1 MPVYKTKLAAPTEQL
16 LRSSTPITDTYET
29 FEIKANAVDIKT
41 DTSEIKADTLDIE
54 TEPQTSTDVEPQVEL
69 EESTSVDDKSS
80 SDKEGDEE
88 KEEED
93 NQFEL
98 TDDDLDEALADLAL
112 EDSQNEQIYEN
123 DPVKATE
130 NHYMP
135 MTARSILSPSHKMI
149 ATEML
154 ADENPYVE
162 MTNNLPPNLK
172 KKEDDDD
179 SKSNYEAVCIV
190 ANEPV
195 YMELAQGKQPS
206 PQEESH
212 SGKSTLKR
220 KKKKSRKDL
229 PDILKASQTESND
242 TSDADDEIDTSM
254 SSQKSRSRFSLS
266 DTFRP
271 ASYYLGVNS
280 SSTPLSNCIESSD
293 SEIVSPPPIPST
305 NPPHEVTEEIFS
317 SEHFDTVKRKSSKL
331 NLSFDQI
338 PKIHS
343 SNSSLNSNT
352 KADGH
357 KSSRLSLPDQF
368 MKFKKMNKHERTLS
382 SCSSNTS
389 SDFDLYNKLKNTS
402 PSYQSARESC
412 SENESVEMRH
422 KQGSDSELDRHRSRR
437 PLSEESISEIE
448 SMSEQFEEAVTNE
461 DLDAYLHP
469 LQTSDLSLYQNTTTV
484 DILIKPPEIFRN
496 ENDEHFYGNI
506 HFVSSTDSIE
516 KVGDKTPIHSRQSS
530 NISTSSVPYYYHELL
545 NRDTPNNQRD
555 IQQPTAEIS
564 LIHNPLTSAR
574 SFSMEILSEKDQTI
588 DSKNLYTMKPNIEK
602 LSYST
607 NKNLKTQITGGDG
620 LVNNYKNNQQKFGIQ
635 QKNNEGSSS
644 SHKISVAEPAAAGG
658 GEGGE
663 QLWEEDSLWRES
675 LRRVSQRHARSLDD
689 LDRIDSNPPKAS
701 KLTRDVTYVNDNI
714 VNRRGRMASP
724 LMAALTTASK
734 SMALS
739 TKTMAASNVTA
750 SKTIAPPIKVIAPPT
765 DENDVY
771 VQLAETNVVS
781 STDVYECLRE
791 DYRKSVEIDRETIR
805 QWDSMSSG
813 LMRNTSISGVK
824 SSVNSQLSLKSTN
837 YLREISGNEA
847 IKPTAAQ
854 HSTNEKKA
862 DISSYSIKF

>member
-1 MPVYKTKLAAPTEQL
+1 MKA
-16 LRSSTPITDTYET
+16 ST
-29 FEIKANAVDIKT
+29 FQIKT
-41 DTSEIKADTLDIE
+41 DTLESKIDTVENKTDILE
-54 TEPQTSTDVEPQVEL
+54 NKVDEAESTCEPQVNQEEEE
-69 EESTSVDDKSS
+69 EESSLHPP
-80 SDKEGDEE
+80 SDKEDEE
-88 KEEED
+88 EDGKEEEN

-112 EDSQNEQIYEN
+112 EDSQNELIYEN
-123 DPVKATE
+123 DLDITTE

-149 ATEML
+149 STEML

-162 MTNNLPPNLK
+162 MTNNLPTNMK
-172 KKEDDDD
+172 NKEDDDD
-179 SKSNYEAVCIV
+179 FKSNYEAMCVGGV
-190 ANEPV
+190 SEPV
-195 YMELAQGKQPS
+195 YMELAQRKPPS

-229 PDILKASQTESND
+229 PDILKASQAESND
-242 TSDADDEIDTSM
+242 TSDADDEIDPSNN
-254 SSQKSRSRFSLS
+254 SQKSRSRFSLS

-280 SSTPLSNCIESSD
+280 STTPLANCIESSD

-305 NPPHEVTEEIFS
+305 NPPLEGAEEIFS
-317 SEHFDTVKRKSSKL
+317 SDHFDTVKRKSNKL
-331 NLSFDQI
+331 NLSFDGI
-338 PKIHS
+338 PKLHS

-352 KADGH
+352 KTDGH

-368 MKFKKMNKHERTLS
+368 MKFKKMKKHERTLS

-422 KQGSDSELDRHRSRR
+422 KLGSDSELDRHRSRR

-448 SMSEQFEEAVTNE
+448 SMSEQFEEAVSNE

-469 LQTSDLSLYQNTTTV
+469 LQTSDLSLYQNTTTTTTV
-484 DILIKPPEIFRN
+484 DILIKPPETFRN

-506 HFVSSTDSIE
+506 NFVSSTDSIE
-516 KVGDKTPIHSRQSS
+516 KVGNKTPIHSRQSS
-530 NISTSSVPYYYHELL
+530 NISTSSVPYYYHELM

-555 IQQPTAEIS
+555 IQQPTTEIS
-564 LIHNPLTSAR
+564 LIHNPLTSSR

-620 LVNNYKNNQQKFGIQ
+620 LVNNYKNNQQKFGNQ
-635 QKNNEGSSS
+635 QKNNEDSSS
-644 SHKISVAEPAAAGG
+644 SSSQKISAPEPAAAAGLVRGG
-658 GEGGE
+658 GEVVGE
-663 QLWEEDSLWRES
+663 QFWEEDTLWRES

-689 LDRIDSNPPKAS
+689 LDRIDSNPPKSS
-701 KLTRDVTYVNDNI
+701 KLTREVTYVNDN
-714 VNRRGRMASP
+714 VQRRGRPFPS
-724 LMAALTTASK
+724 TEKTGTVKVSK
-734 SMALS
+734 TRVLS
-739 TKTMAASNVTA
+739 IAP
-750 SKTIAPPIKVIAPPT
+750 TIAPSST

-771 VQLAETNVVS
+771 VQLAETNVVPS
-781 STDVYECLRE
+781 SDVYECLRE
-791 DYRKSVEIDRETIR
+791 DYRKSVEIDRETLR

-847 IKPTAAQ
+847 IKSTAAQ
-854 HSTNEKKA
+854 HSTNEKA

>member
-1 MPVYKTKLAAPTEQL
+1 M
-16 LRSSTPITDTYET
+16 
-29 FEIKANAVDIKT
+29 
-41 DTSEIKADTLDIE
+41 
-54 TEPQTSTDVEPQVEL
+54 
-69 EESTSVDDKSS
+69 ESTSIDDKSP
-80 SDKEGDEE
+80 SDNEE
-88 KEEED
+88 KEKEDEDD

-123 DPVKATE
+123 EPVNTE

-149 ATEML
+149 STEML

-162 MTNNLPPNLK
+162 MTNNLPNLN
-172 KKEDDDD
+172 KKEESDDF
-179 SKSNYEAVCIV
+179 KSNYEPVCIV

-254 SSQKSRSRFSLS
+254 NSQKSRSRFSLS

-271 ASYYLGVNS
+271 ASYYLGVNN
-280 SSTPLSNCIESSD
+280 SSTPLANCIESSD

-305 NPPHEVTEEIFS
+305 TPPLEAAEEIFS
-317 SEHFDTVKRKSSKL
+317 SEHFDTVKRSSRKL
-331 NLSFDQI
+331 NISFDQI

-352 KADGH
+352 KGDGH

-368 MKFKKMNKHERTLS
+368 MKFKKLNKHERTLS

-516 KVGDKTPIHSRQSS
+516 IVSDKTPIHSRQSS
-530 NISTSSVPYYYHELL
+530 NVSTSSVPYYYHELL

-555 IQQPTAEIS
+555 IQQPNTEIS

-588 DSKNLYTMKPNIEK
+588 DSRNLYTMKPNIEK

-635 QKNNEGSSS
+635 QKNNEDSSS
-644 SHKISVAEPAAAGG
+644 QKISVTEPATATAG
-658 GEGGE
+658 GGE

-689 LDRIDSNPPKAS
+689 LDRIDCRSEPPKA

-714 VNRRGRMASP
+714 VNRRSRMASP
-724 LMAALTTASK
+724 LTACTITTTS
-734 SMALS
+734 
-739 TKTMAASNVTA
+739 
-750 SKTIAPPIKVIAPPT
+750 PT
-765 DENDVY
+765 NENDVY
-771 VQLAETNVVS
+771 VQLAETNVVPS
-781 STDVYECLRE
+781 SDVYECLRE

-854 HSTNEKKA
+854 QSTNEKKA

>member
-1 MPVYKTKLAAPTEQL
+1 M
-16 LRSSTPITDTYET
+16 
-29 FEIKANAVDIKT
+29 
-41 DTSEIKADTLDIE
+41 
-54 TEPQTSTDVEPQVEL
+54 
-69 EESTSVDDKSS
+69 
-80 SDKEGDEE
+80 
-88 KEEED
+88 
-93 NQFEL
+93 
-98 TDDDLDEALADLAL
+98 DEALADLAL

-123 DPVKATE
+123 DPVSVTE

-149 ATEML
+149 STEML

-162 MTNNLPPNLK
+162 MTNNLPHNLK
-172 KKEDDDD
+172 KKEDDDF
-179 SKSNYEAVCIV
+179 KSNYEPVCIL

-229 PDILKASQTESND
+229 PDILKASQAESND

-254 SSQKSRSRFSLS
+254 NSQKSRSRFSLS

-280 SSTPLSNCIESSD
+280 SSTPLANCIESSD

-305 NPPHEVTEEIFS
+305 NPPLETTEEVFS
-317 SEHFDTVKRKSSKL
+317 SEHFDTVKRRSSKL

-338 PKIHS
+338 PKLHS
-343 SNSSLNSNT
+343 SNSSLNSTT
-352 KADGH
+352 KTDGH

-422 KQGSDSELDRHRSRR
+422 KQVSDSELDRHRSRR

-469 LQTSDLSLYQNTTTV
+469 LQTSDLSLYQNTTTTV

-555 IQQPTAEIS
+555 IQQPTTEIS
-564 LIHNPLTSAR
+564 LIHNPLTTSR

-635 QKNNEGSSS
+635 QKNNEDSSS
-644 SHKISVAEPAAAGG
+644 KKISVPEPATAGG
-658 GEGGE
+658 GGGGGGGE
-663 QLWEEDSLWRES
+663 QFWEEDSLWRES

-701 KLTRDVTYVNDNI
+701 KLTRDVTYVNDNV
-714 VNRRGRMASP
+714 VNRRGRMASS
-724 LMAALTTASK
+724 LMA
-734 SMALS
+734 S
-739 TKTMAASNVTA
+739 TGVAKN
-750 SKTIAPPIKVIAPPT
+750 SKTTVSSNKPLAPPNLTITPPT

-771 VQLAETNVVS
+771 VQLAETNVVP

-824 SSVNSQLSLKSTN
+824 SSVNSQMSLKSTN

>member
-1 MPVYKTKLAAPTEQL
+1 MPTALTLSPKPQTSCSLSIENPSYVPVYKTKLAAPTALL

-29 FEIKANAVDIKT
+29 FEVKSDPNNDK
-41 DTSEIKADTLDIE
+41 E
-54 TEPQTSTDVEPQVEL
+54 STDNVKCESSVESKVPL
-69 EESTSVDDKSS
+69 DDKK
-80 SDKEGDEE
+80 DEIIEDDDDEE
-88 KEEED
+88 DED

-123 DPVKATE
+123 DPVSTE

-135 MTARSILSPSHKMI
+135 MTARTSILSPSHKMI
-149 ATEML
+149 STEML
-154 ADENPYVE
+154 AEENPYVE
-162 MTNNLPPNLK
+162 MTNNLPNLNK
-172 KKEDDDD
+172 TNEED
-179 SKSNYEAVCIV
+179 SKGNYEPVCI
-190 ANEPV
+190 ATSEPV

-220 KKKKSRKDL
+220 KKKKTRKDL

-242 TSDADDEIDTSM
+242 TSDADDEIDTSVN
-254 SSQKSRSRFSLS
+254 SQKSRSRFSLS

-271 ASYYLGVNS
+271 ASYYLGVNNT
-280 SSTPLSNCIESSD
+280 SSTLANCIESSD

-305 NPPHEVTEEIFS
+305 TPPLETEEIFT
-317 SEHFDTVKRKSSKL
+317 SENFDTVKRRSNKL

-343 SNSSLNSNT
+343 SNSSLNSN
-352 KADGH
+352 KIDLH
-357 KSSRLSLPDQF
+357 KSSRLSLPDQL
-368 MKFKKMNKHERTLS
+368 MKLKKMSKHERTLS

-422 KQGSDSELDRHRSRR
+422 KQGSDSELERQRSRR

-469 LQTSDLSLYQNTTTV
+469 LETSDLSLYQNTTTVV

-496 ENDEHFYGNI
+496 ENDEHYYGNI
-506 HFVSSTDSIE
+506 NFVSSTDSIE

-530 NISTSSVPYYYHELL
+530 NISTSSVPYYYHELF

-555 IQQPTAEIS
+555 IQQPNTEIS

-574 SFSMEILSEKDQTI
+574 SFSMEILSEKDQSI

-620 LVNNYKNNQQKFGIQ
+620 LAGLANNNFKNNQQKIGI
-635 QKNNEGSSS
+635 KNNEASSKQIS
-644 SHKISVAEPAAAGG
+644 AASSVAIEPAAG
-658 GEGGE
+658 GGE

-689 LDRIDSNPPKAS
+689 LDRIDCGGNNSSPPGKS
-701 KLTRDVTYVNDNI
+701 KLTRDVTYVNDTV
-714 VNRRGRMASP
+714 VNSRRSRM
-724 LMAALTTASK
+724 
-734 SMALS
+734 
-739 TKTMAASNVTA
+739 V
-750 SKTIAPPIKVIAPPT
+750 PPIKEGAV
-765 DENDVY
+765 DDNDVY
-771 VQLAETNVVS
+771 VQLAETNIVPPPLPALA
-781 STDVYECLRE
+781 DVYESLRE
-791 DYRKSVEIDRETIR
+791 DHRKSVEIDRETLR
-805 QWDSMSSG
+805 QWDSMSCG

-824 SSVNSQLSLKSTN
+824 SSVNSQMSLKSTN

-847 IKPTAAQ
+847 IKPTTAQ

-862 DISSYSIKF
+862 TDNSSYSIKF

>member
-1 MPVYKTKLAAPTEQL
+1 MK
-16 LRSSTPITDTYET
+16 
-29 FEIKANAVDIKT
+29 
-41 DTSEIKADTLDIE
+41 
-54 TEPQTSTDVEPQVEL
+54 EPQVE
-69 EESTSVDDKSS
+69 EIESPVVDDKLP
-80 SDKEGDEE
+80 SDDEVEEEEEE
-88 KEEED
+88 KEDEED

-123 DPVKATE
+123 DPVTTE

-135 MTARSILSPSHKMI
+135 MTARSILSPSNKMMI
-149 ATEML
+149 STEML

-162 MTNNLPPNLK
+162 MTNNLLHL
-172 KKEDDDD
+172 KKEDDDF
-179 SKSNYEAVCIV
+179 KSNYEPVCV
-190 ANEPV
+190 AANEPV

-206 PQEESH
+206 PQEECH

-254 SSQKSRSRFSLS
+254 NSQKSRSRFSLS

-271 ASYYLGVNS
+271 ASYYLGVNN
-280 SSTPLSNCIESSD
+280 SSTTLANCIESSD

-305 NPPHEVTEEIFS
+305 TPPLEATEEIFS
-317 SEHFDTVKRKSSKL
+317 SELFDTVKRKSSKL

-343 SNSSLNSNT
+343 SNSSLNSN
-352 KADGH
+352 KADVT

-368 MKFKKMNKHERTLS
+368 MKFKKSNKHERTLS
-382 SCSSNTS
+382 SCSSNAS

-412 SENESVEMRH
+412 SENESVELR
-422 KQGSDSELDRHRSRR
+422 QRSDSELDRQRSRR

-469 LQTSDLSLYQNTTTV
+469 LQTSDLSIYQNTTTV
-484 DILIKPPEIFRN
+484 DILIKPPETFRN
-496 ENDEHFYGNI
+496 DNDEHFYGNI

-530 NISTSSVPYYYHELL
+530 NISTSSVPYYYHEL
-545 NRDTPNNQRD
+545 NNKRDVVHPN
-555 IQQPTAEIS
+555 TEIS

-588 DSKNLYTMKPNIEK
+588 DSKNLNTMKPNIEK

-620 LVNNYKNNQQKFGIQ
+620 LANNYKNNLGIQ
-635 QKNNEGSSS
+635 AKNNEDSSR
-644 SHKISVAEPAAAGG
+644 KISEVKPAAAV
-658 GEGGE
+658 GGE

-689 LDRIDSNPPKAS
+689 LDRIDSNPPKP
-701 KLTRDVTYVNDNI
+701 KLTRDVTYVNDN
-714 VNRRGRMASP
+714 VASRRSRLASP
-724 LMAALTTASK
+724 LMTTA
-734 SMALS
+734 
-739 TKTMAASNVTA
+739 TK
-750 SKTIAPPIKVIAPPT
+750 PPST

-781 STDVYECLRE
+781 PAADTYECLRE

-813 LMRNTSISGVK
+813 LMRNTSIGGVNK
-824 SSVNSQLSLKSTN
+824 SSVNSQMSLKSTN